1 MNMKKTLAALALVL
15 VGGTASAAVVNSSY
29 GDIDGYAQTNG
40 FAGTITDTYLGGA
53 QSWSQNVAFSGTIK
67 SATIE
72 VGYAALGF
80 YSPAG
85 VPRLFLDGQL
95 VGSLKDMD
103 ACDGSAAPGVV
114 DCGLGNYTTQLLTI
128 SNLDTLKDGIGNFT
142 IETYYGDGWVLDYSK
157 LTLIT
162 AEVPE
167 PSSVALLGLG
177 VFGVVASRR
186 KAAKGKKA

>member
-1 MNMKKTLAALALVL
+1 MKLKKALAALALACI
-15 VGGTASAAVVNSSY
+15 GGTASAAVVTSTY
-29 GDIDGYAQTNG
+29 GDIDGHADFSGY
-40 FAGTITDTYLGGA
+40 AGTFTDQVLGGSK
-53 QSWSQNVAFSGTIK
+53 SWNHNFAFSGVLK

-85 VPRLFLDGQL
+85 VPRLFLDGKL

-114 DCGLGNYTTQLLTI
+114 SCDFNNYTTQLLTI
-128 SNLDTLKDGIGNFT
+128 SDLATLKDGIGNFT
-142 IETYYGDGWVLDYSK
+142 IETYEGDGWLLDYSK
-157 LTLIT
+157 LTLTT

-167 PSSVALLGLG
+167 PSSIALLSLG
-177 VFGVVASRR
+177 VAGFVASRR
-186 KAAKGKKA
+186 KAAKSKNA